1 MQLTNG
7 DNFLEQNSQSMDNIG
22 EHIVKEQNTDQ
33 AIRYLAAQKQLYST
47 GKNTF
52 AFQVLIAVPIPI
64 AISVFSLL
72 FKEIQEHLNWI
83 FISYTIIATFL
94 EFQLE
99 DRSTKLKRIAASIQE
114 KFDTKV
120 LKIKWNNVLIPSHI
134 DDEVVFRYYNRFLKK
149 RKVDKLY
156 DWYSPEVKSIK
167 SNIASLLCQR
177 INSTYDFTLRHRYTN
192 LIAIM
197 TITTFLFFLFTAQYY
212 NLTVITFITN
222 VLFPSLPV
230 FVLAKKQI
238 SSNKESIENLT
249 ELKSLI
255 EDRFSKLQSI
265 EDEIP
270 PKILRQI
277 QDKIYLKRINSP
289 LLPEW
294 SYNFLRSQLEEEMH
308 FSVKEKIEN
317 LR

>member
-1 MQLTNG
+1 MDKIG
-7 DNFLEQNSQSMDNIG
+7 D
-22 EHIVKEQNTDQ
+22 HIVKEQNTDK
-33 AIRYLAAQKQLYST
+33 AIRYLAAQKQLYSI

-64 AISVFSLL
+64 VISVFSIL
-72 FKEIQEHLNWI
+72 FKEIQENLNWI

-99 DRSTKLKRIAASIQE
+99 DKSTKLKKIAASIQE
-114 KFDTKV
+114 KFDTKI
-120 LKIKWNNVLIPSHI
+120 LKIKWNNVLIPSQI
-134 DDEVVFRYYNRFLKK
+134 DDEIIFRYYRIFLKK
-149 RKVDKLY
+149 NKIDKLY
-156 DWYSPEVKSIK
+156 DWYSPDVKVIK
-167 SNIASLLCQR
+167 SNIASLICQR

-192 LIAIM
+192 LIIIM
-197 TITTFLFFLFTAQYY
+197 TISTFLFFFLSAQYY
-212 NLTVITFITN
+212 NLTVISFLTN

-230 FVLAKKQI
+230 FVLARKQI
-238 SSNKESIENLT
+238 SSNKDSIENLR

-255 EDRFSKLQSI
+255 EDRFSRLQSI
-265 EDEIP
+265 DDDIP

-289 LLPEW
+289 LLPDW
-294 SYNFLRSQLEEEMH
+294 SYNFLRPQLEEEMH

-317 LR
+317 LK